1 MQSLN
6 KPSTTNAVVAG
17 LFYDMISVELATK
30 ALIEA
35 GFAPGNIEQLTA
47 EVGQRDDNNG
57 GFFNSLAKFFGGGDS
72 EDGTNPITTADG
84 TSAYNRLITLGLDQE
99 EAHEFQSRLED
110 GGVLVILHAGARA
123 TKALEIFK
131 HHGASPA
138 QLEFDENPPT
148 KIALPSQAE
157 SDVTMVPHP
166 VAEVMLPV
174 IPQPEI
180 ATPGTQRLQLLK
192 EVLKVN
198 KERVQKGEVRV
209 RKEIITEMRT
219 LEVPVTREELVI
231 ERQVVVDGRV
241 TGEIS
246 EGETIRIPLSEEQVR
261 VDKQAVVAEEVTIG
275 KRDVEEIKEVKESVR
290 REELRT
296 ETDGSVIVNDQNT
309 PMKP

>member
-6 KPSTTNAVVAG
+6 KSFTADAVVAG
-17 LFYDMISVELATK
+17 LFYDMISVDLAIK
-30 ALIEA
+30 ALTEA
-35 GFAPGNIEQLTA
+35 GFGRDHIEQLTA
-47 EVGQRDDNNG
+47 EASHRNDNNG
-57 GFFNSLAKFFGGGDS
+57 GFFNSLTRFFGGGDA
-72 EDGTNPITTADG
+72 EDGTNPLATADG

-110 GGVLVILHAGARA
+110 GGVLIILRAGAEA
-123 TKALEIFK
+123 TKALDILK
-131 HHGASPA
+131 RHGASPA
-138 QLEFDENPPT
+138 HLEFDDQPPT
-148 KIALPSQAE
+148 KIALPSHTDFDGTVA
-157 SDVTMVPHP
+157 PLP
-166 VAEVMLPV
+166 VAQVTLPG

-180 ATPGTQRLQLLK
+180 VTPGIQRLQLLK

-209 RKEIITEMRT
+209 CKEIITEMRT
-219 LEVPVTREELVI
+219 IEVPVTREELVI
-231 ERQVVVDGRV
+231 ERQVVVDGKV

-275 KRDVEEIKEVKESVR
+275 KREVQETKEVKESVR

-309 PMKP
+309 PKKS